1 MKKEINTIVMGTY
14 RSLPFIVD
22 ILTAIGIFFLIFG
35 TIGIS
40 VYGGNI
46 NSGSPAVYER
56 TYGDELDETT
66 MMFNFNDYYHAFL
79 TMFMIM

>member
-14 RSLPFIVD
+14 RSLPFIAD
-22 ILTAIGIFFLIFG
+22 ILAAIGIFFLIFG

-46 NSGSPAVYER
+46 NSGSPEKF
-56 TYGDELDETT
+56 E
-66 MMFNFNDYYHAFL
+66 
-79 TMFMIM
+79 